1 MSADTLFSLDALF
14 ERLREAGLN
23 MGLDARMTAHR
34 ALAAGFGLESREAL
48 LGLICMLWASNA
60 DERRVLKHH
69 FDLYFP
75 ADWKAAEPP
84 SSPEP
89 GDSDTSGASDES
101 PDDASQIA
109 GGEGAAVGSGVR
121 ASAGEIRAGDG
132 GSTPGAPGGG
142 PAADLE
148 PTGAPGSGEPISG
161 PLQFESNIGL
171 LHRDEIEGQATLR
184 RRLAAGREVSGGFI
198 LGGEYLPVAERQM
211 KQNWRFLRRPQR
223 EGPPVELDVEATVRR
238 VANEGSFFEPVLQP
252 RRVNRAELILLFDQ
266 SDSMV
271 PFNPLTRRL
280 AATARA
286 GSSLRSV
293 QTYTFNNVIGQYLY
307 PGETRVDGCSLE
319 ELALSWHR
327 EHTAIV
333 IFSDAGAAR
342 GGFNRRRVLST
353 HFFLERLG
361 RATNRIVWLNPM
373 PRQRWKGTTAA
384 AISLL
389 APMFPA
395 DAAGMPAAIR
405 VLRGRSRA
413 AEASALT

>member
-1 MSADTLFSLDALF
+1 MPADTLCSRDALF
-14 ERLREAGLN
+14 ERLREAGVNL
-23 MGLDARMTAHR
+23 GLDARMTAHR

-75 ADWKAAEPP
+75 GEWKLAMPP
-84 SSPEP
+84 SPP
-89 GDSDTSGASDES
+89 KTDDGDISDGKSS
-101 PDDASQIA
+101 DDAGRTA
-109 GGEGAAVGSGVR
+109 GGESPIAGSGAR

-132 GSTPGAPGGG
+132 GSAPGTPGGG
-142 PAADLE
+142 PATDLA
-148 PTGAPGSGEPISG
+148 PTGAPGSGETISG
-161 PLQFESNIGL
+161 PLQFESNLGL

-266 SDSMV
+266 SASMV

-280 AATARA
+280 AATAHA

-293 QTYTFNNVIGQYLY
+293 QTYYFNNVIGHYLY
-307 PGETRVDGCSLE
+307 PGEKPVDGRPLE
-319 ELALSWHR
+319 ELALLWHR

-373 PRQRWKGTTAA
+373 PRERWKGTTAA
-384 AISLL
+384 AINHLT
-389 APMFPA
+389 PMFPA

-405 VLRGRSRA
+405 VLRGRSRT
-413 AEASALT
+413 AEASALK